1 MSLVIGNP
9 LPQTRFDVCWLEPLS
24 GGQQWSKLM
33 GCALIMYCYS
43 FSQRKSL
50 WNVVLVHAVS
60 GFLGTIIENVWVA
73 AANCKIMV
81 PGDTASSYA
90 YVLLVNEL
98 NWIPHESTIIVYSY
112 LKTRVILKGVMLERM
127 VNYFLGGVF
136 LLYVACRAN
145 IGRLR
150 FQHNLL
156 SDDDIA
162 LAHNYVYIL
171 WIIADVVLFVLL
183 IWNVV
188 DHLSKSLAAS
198 SKVIKTLLNSSLPRF
213 AVILFN
219 TMVLSVLNFVLR
231 TPGLDSMTLLTLKNL
246 SKFTSLVKGTYPTL
260 MLLDVLMTKFMLYG
274 RDAEDSGTGGIG
286 GRSILGTMST
296 AKASEGAS
304 PGLRV

>member
-9 LPQTRFDVCWLEPLS
+9 LPQSRFDVCWLEPLS

-50 WNVVLVHAVS
+50 WNVLFVHALS

-81 PGDTASSYA
+81 PGDTSSSYA
-90 YVLLVNEL
+90 YVLLINEL
-98 NWIPHESTIIVYSY
+98 NWIPHESSIIIYSY
-112 LKTRVILKGVMLERM
+112 IKTRVILKSAVMEKI
-127 VNYFLGGVF
+127 VNYFLGIVF

-150 FQHNLL
+150 FQHNFL

-188 DHLSKSLAAS
+188 DHLSKSLTS
-198 SKVIKTLLNSSLPRF
+198 SGKIIKTLLNSSLPRF

-231 TPGLDSMTLLTLKNL
+231 NPGLDPQSVLTLKNL

-274 RDAEDSGTGGIG
+274 KEDKSGTGG
-286 GRSILGTMST
+286 RSGHGTGSQM
-296 AKASEGAS
+296 KANESLS
-304 PGLRV
+304 SGLRA